1 MPNIVRNLVYLDIG
15 YRCLLFDTLQVWKT
29 IFADLKWGAILQSE
43 HSGHINSHLSSF
55 SSGNPI

>member
-29 IFADLKWGAILQSE
+29 IFADLKWGAILHTLLRCNLTILTQR
-43 HSGHINSHLSSF
+43 
-55 SSGNPI
+55 PY